1 MDFLNDDERTK
12 RVKGLIRLN
21 FEIKVLLA
29 TFVIS
34 VICGLITIPIL
45 KKLKVGQI
53 ERDDGPAS
61 HLKKQGT
68 PTMGGIIMIIA
79 IIISV
84 TGSYIFLSITGN
96 EELGKKLLPL
106 LLITIGFGMIGF
118 IDDFKKLVLKNTEG
132 LKPRYK
138 MFGLLIIATAY
149 VLFLVQ
155 GLKIGTD
162 TYIPILKMYLNM
174 PVFVY
179 VPLAIIVILATTNA
193 VNLTD
198 GIDGLS
204 SSVSAII
211 ITCLTVIGISYQVYE
226 VSIFGSIVIG
236 AVLGFLIFNLHPA
249 KVFMGDTGSLM
260 LGGVISGLALY
271 LKMPLLLLL
280 IAIIPVLETLSVIL
294 QVAYFKKTGNRI
306 FKMAPLHH
314 HFELSGWKENKVVV
328 IFSVVTLIACFIGLK
343 II

>member
-1 MDFLNDDERTK
+1 MDFEI
-12 RVKGLIRLN
+12 RVLIT
-21 FEIKVLLA
+21 
-29 TFVIS
+29 TFFIS
-34 VICGLITIPIL
+34 VVCGLITIPIL

-53 ERDDGPAS
+53 ERNDGPAS

-84 TGSYIFLSITGN
+84 TCTYILMNT
-96 EELGKKLLPL
+96 LGKLDIARKLLPL

-132 LKPRYK
+132 LKPLYK
-138 MFGLLIIATAY
+138 MVGLLIIAVSY
-149 VLFLVQ
+149 VLFLIY
-155 GLKIGTD
+155 GLKIGTE
-162 TYIPILKMYLNM
+162 TYIPILKTYINI
-174 PVFVY
+174 PVFLY
-179 VPLAIIVILATTNA
+179 IPLAIIVILGTTNA
-193 VNLTD
+193 INLTD

-211 ITCLTVIGISYQVYE
+211 ITCLTVISIRNQIYE

-236 AVLGFLIFNLHPA
+236 ATLGFLMFNIHPS

-271 LKMPLLLLL
+271 LKMPLLLLV
-280 IAIIPVLETLSVIL
+280 IAIIPVLETLSVII

-314 HFELSGWKENKVVV
+314 HFELSGWRENKVVV
-328 IFSVVTLIACFIGLK
+328 IFSLITLVMSFIGLN